1 MPLSPA
7 FRRRWPW
14 LAALAVIVAALAWWL
29 WPKAPAEA
37 PAEAPPALAA
47 DGSLGLSD
55 EQIRTQG
62 IVAEAVTAAST
73 IPVPGLPAEATAP
86 FDASARV
93 VVPYA
98 GVVTRLAV
106 DEGATVRKGEP
117 LAVVQSR
124 EWLAAQ
130 AALASARGEAMAAS
144 AQARRDRQL
153 LAEGIIPAARDEQAR
168 ARAEAATGLLR
179 QAEGALA
186 ALRPASGG
194 MPGEYVLLAPMDGRV
209 LRRDVQPGQS
219 VAALDPAFTVARPGP
234 LDVRFSAPVRY
245 RAALAPGQTVGL
257 PDGASARVVAVAAD
271 TDPASQSLRVRAQV
285 AEDAGLLPGQ
295 QFAVTLQLPA
305 PDGSLAVPAAALLP
319 AGGGH
324 VLYRLEGRRVR
335 KVDVQALLGGDGRIS
350 VVQAAGLAPGQRVV
364 TRGTAMLKALIPA
377 GDAPADG
384 ADVAGKAE

>member
-1 MPLSPA
+1 
-7 FRRRWPW
+7 
-14 LAALAVIVAALAWWL
+14 
-29 WPKAPAEA
+29 
-37 PAEAPPALAA
+37 
-47 DGSLGLSD
+47 
-55 EQIRTQG
+55 
-62 IVAEAVTAAST
+62 
-73 IPVPGLPAEATAP
+73 
-86 FDASARV
+86 
-93 VVPYA
+93 
-98 GVVTRLAV
+98 
-106 DEGATVRKGEP
+106 
-117 LAVVQSR
+117 
-124 EWLAAQ
+124 
-130 AALASARGEAMAAS
+130 
-144 AQARRDRQL
+144 
-153 LAEGIIPAARDEQAR
+153 
-168 ARAEAATGLLR
+168 
-179 QAEGALA
+179 
-186 ALRPASGG
+186 

-295 QFAVTLQLPA
+295 RSVTLQLPA

-350 VVQAAGLAPGQRVV
+350 VVQAAGLAPGQRGHS
-364 TRGTAMLKALIPA
+364 RHR
-377 GDAPADG
+377 DAEGADSCRRCPADG

>member
-1 MPLSPA
+1 MPLSPP

-14 LAALAVIVAALAWWL
+14 LAAVAVVAVVLMWWL

-37 PAEAPPALAA
+37 PAEAAPVLAA
-47 DGSLGLSD
+47 DGSLGLTD

-62 IVAEAVTAAST
+62 IAAETVTAAT
-73 IPVPGLPAEATAP
+73 DIPVPGLPAEATAP

-106 DEGATVRKGEP
+106 DEGTTVRRGEP
-117 LAVVQSR
+117 LAIVQSR

-168 ARAEAATGLLR
+168 ARAEAAAGTLR

-186 ALRPASGG
+186 ELRPVRGG
-194 MPGEYVLLAPMDGRV
+194 MPGEYALLAPIDGRV

-234 LDVRFSAPVRY
+234 LDVRFTAPVRY
-245 RAALAPGQTVGL
+245 RATLTPGLAVGL
-257 PDGASARVVAVAAD
+257 PDGATAHVVAVAAD

-305 PDGSLAVPAAALLP
+305 PEGSLAVPAAALLP
-319 AGGGH
+319 AGAGH

-377 GDAPADG
+377 GAAPAGG
-384 ADVAGKAE
+384 ADAAGKAE

>member
-1 MPLSPA
+1 MPLSPP

-14 LAALAVIVAALAWWL
+14 LAAVAVVAVVLMWWL

-37 PAEAPPALAA
+37 PAEAAPVLAA
-47 DGSLGLSD
+47 DGSLGLTD

-62 IVAEAVTAAST
+62 IAAETVTAAT
-73 IPVPGLPAEATAP
+73 DIPVPGLPAEATAP

-106 DEGATVRKGEP
+106 DEGATVRRGEP
-117 LAVVQSR
+117 LAIVQSR

-168 ARAEAATGLLR
+168 ARAEAAAGTLR

-186 ALRPASGG
+186 ELRPVRGG
-194 MPGEYVLLAPMDGRV
+194 MPGEYALLAPIDGRV

-234 LDVRFSAPVRY
+234 LDVRFTAPVRY
-245 RAALAPGQTVGL
+245 RATLTPGLAVGL
-257 PDGASARVVAVAAD
+257 PDGATAHVVAVAAD

-305 PDGSLAVPAAALLP
+305 PELSLI
-319 AGGGH
+319 H
-324 VLYRLEGRRVR
+324 
-335 KVDVQALLGGDGRIS
+335 I
-350 VVQAAGLAPGQRVV
+350 
-364 TRGTAMLKALIPA
+364 
-377 GDAPADG
+377 
-384 ADVAGKAE
+384 